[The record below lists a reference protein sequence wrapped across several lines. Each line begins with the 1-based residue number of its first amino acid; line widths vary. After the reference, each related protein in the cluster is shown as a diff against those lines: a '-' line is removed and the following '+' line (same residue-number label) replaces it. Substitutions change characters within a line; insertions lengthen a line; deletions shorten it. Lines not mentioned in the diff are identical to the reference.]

1 MTQRH
6 ILGLAKPRTLRIVM
20 LTALGAAFVAACGG
34 GGTGDTG
41 GSGGGD
47 TGSGGSATGGSATG
61 GSGTSTGGSTGTGG
75 AGNGTG
81 GTANPSGGAA
91 NTGGDGG
98 LGGGDGP
105 GPGGDEDCPETM
117 PGPEDACQ
125 GGFNAPTCT
134 YGDQECECQGFGQ
147 NAVWECG
154 EATEEPVCP
163 EEAPEDGDPCT
174 EQQACNFGG
183 GNFCLCDGEAW
194 NCP

>member
-1 MTQRH
+1 
-6 ILGLAKPRTLRIVM
+6 M
-20 LTALGAAFVAACGG
+20 LTAIGAAFVAACGG

-47 TGSGGSATGGSATG
+47 AGSGGSATGGSATG
-61 GSGTSTGGSTGTGG
+61 GSGTSTGGSGTSTGG

-98 LGGGDGP
+98 LGGSDGP
-105 GPGGDEDCPETM
+105 GPGGEDCPETM
-117 PGPEDACQ
+117 PGPEDECQ

-183 GNFCLCDGEAW
+183 GNFCICDGEAW